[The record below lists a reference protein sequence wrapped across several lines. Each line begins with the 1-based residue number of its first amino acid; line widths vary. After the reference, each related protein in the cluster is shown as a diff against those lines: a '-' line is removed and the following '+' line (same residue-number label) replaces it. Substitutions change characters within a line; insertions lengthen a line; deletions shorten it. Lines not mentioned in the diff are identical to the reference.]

1 MFASLLTYVL
11 FATAALARPNPRL
24 EARLARR
31 AAGSRL
37 SSPRLPSNGPAAL
50 ASNVTNAEFSSNWAG
65 ASFESPAGTY
75 KAVTGTFVVPS
86 PTAPSGGSST
96 FAASAW
102 VGIDGD
108 TCGTAILQTG
118 IDFTVSNGRVSYDAW
133 FEYFP
138 AFATD
143 FTGIPACIAAGNTIK
158 LTATVASATSGT
170 VTIENVSTGVA
181 LTSSARL
188 CQENAEWIV
197 EDFEE
202 GNSLVPF
209 ADFGTVTFTNAVA
222 TLVSGGTTGPT
233 GAVIIDLEQSNKV
246 LTSVSTTSTSVTVEY
261 KHKGSTVRG
270 TGTTRATE
278 SFLN

>member
-11 FATAALARPNPRL
+11 FVTAALARPNPRL

-31 AAGSRL
+31 AAGSHL

-86 PTAPSGGSST
+86 PTAPSGGSGT

-108 TCGTAILQTG
+108 TCGSAILQTG

-143 FTGIPACIAAGNTIK
+143 FTGITIAAGNTIK
-158 LTATVASATSGT
+158 LTATVASATSGS
-170 VTIENVSTGVA
+170 VTIENVSTGVTVSKA

-222 TLVSGGTTGPT
+222 TLNS
-233 GAVIIDLEQSNKV
+233 KV
-246 LTSVSTTSTSVTVEY
+246 LTSVSTSSSSVTVQY
-261 KHKGSTVRG
+261 V
-270 TGTTRATE
+270 
-278 SFLN
+278 